1 MGARELI
8 AQIEER
14 AIIALDGGLARNGIE
29 RYRGVLKYPA
39 TPGQTRRRSLFQKE
53 RELWD
58 AAIPKACDMVPD
70 EGRPCM
76 VARSAGQ

>member
-14 AIIALDGGLARNGIE
+14 AIIVLDGVLARNGIE

-39 TPGQTRRRSLFQKE
+39 TPGQTRKRSLFQKE

-58 AAIPKACDMVPD
+58 AAMATTCDMVPD
-70 EGRPCM
+70 EGHPCE
-76 VARSAGQ
+76 VVRSTG